1 MKVLVAT
8 VVSIAVATSV
18 SARHDSVR
26 PLAVSAEARAA
37 MTRYGLE
44 AYENGDAKH
53 PVHALLYTPKAWLL
67 AALLL
72 LAIPIVCVFYTAPSV
87 KWMLDNT
94 IPRLVWYLL
103 AVPLAATLRG
113 PRSAV
118 RRSGG
123 IPSPSLKRTDIP
135 RRRAVPPRLMGLTTL
150 FLSARS

>member
-1 MKVLVAT
+1 MAVHGQRYRFVMNRICMGCVEWLLSLLILPSNAN
-8 VVSIAVATSV
+8 VV
-18 SARHDSVR
+18 VR
-26 PLAVSAEARAA
+26 PLAVSAEALAA

-53 PVHALLYTPKAWLL
+53 PVHALLYTPKAWLP

-103 AVPLAATLRG
+103 AVP
-113 PRSAV
+113 
-118 RRSGG
+118 
-123 IPSPSLKRTDIP
+123 
-135 RRRAVPPRLMGLTTL
+135 PRLMELTS
-150 FLSARS
+150 LSSIRFQGDGCGKR

>member
-1 MKVLVAT
+1 MNRICMGCVEWLLSLLILPSNAN
-8 VVSIAVATSV
+8 VV
-18 SARHDSVR
+18 VR

-44 AYENGDAKH
+44 AYGNGDAKH

-118 RRSGG
+118 RDSQGRRNP
-123 IPSPSLKRTDIP
+123 IPLLKENGYPS
-135 RRRAVPPRLMGLTTL
+135 
-150 FLSARS
+150 